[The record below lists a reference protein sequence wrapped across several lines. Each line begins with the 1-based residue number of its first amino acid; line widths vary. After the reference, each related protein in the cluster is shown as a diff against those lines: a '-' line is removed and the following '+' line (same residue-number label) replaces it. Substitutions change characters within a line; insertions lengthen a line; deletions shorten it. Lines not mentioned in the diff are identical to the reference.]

1 MLATVMSLIQQSS
14 VKLVFVDNEI
24 VENDETVREYLK
36 MNV

>member
-24 VENDETVREYLK
+24 VENESETLEYLK

>member
-24 VENDETVREYLK
+24 VENDETVRKYFK
-36 MNV
+36 R